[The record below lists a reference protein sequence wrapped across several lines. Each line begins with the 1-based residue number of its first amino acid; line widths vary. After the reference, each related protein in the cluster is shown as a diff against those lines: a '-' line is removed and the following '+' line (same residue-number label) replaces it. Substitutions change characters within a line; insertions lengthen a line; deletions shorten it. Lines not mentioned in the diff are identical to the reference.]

1 MKGNKMTTEEAKLI
15 TELVKTFK
23 QGVVGNHNFSKQI
36 AQGVQGLADLVLI
49 LEKRVQVLEGKQND

>member
-1 MKGNKMTTEEAKLI
+1 MTIEEAKLI
-15 TELVKTFK
+15 TELVESLK

-49 LEKRVQVLEGKQND
+49 LERRVQVLEGRQND

>member
-1 MKGNKMTTEEAKLI
+1 MTIEEAKLI
-15 TELVKTFK
+15 TELVESLK

-49 LEKRVQVLEGKQND
+49 LERRVQVLKGRQND